1 MLARNPSNAEVIS
14 SIAISGR
21 LSARRYAY
29 VYLNGPTS
37 VPIRART
44 VELVVIDTPN
54 VPAASVAHQ
63 RAAVAY
69 LVSRFH
75 AHTLVHRNGVWELE
89 WSAPSMSSAV
99 EIP

>member
-1 MLARNPSNAEVIS
+1 M
-14 SIAISGR
+14 
-21 LSARRYAY
+21 
-29 VYLNGPTS
+29 
-37 VPIRART
+37 PIRGT

-63 RAAVAY
+63 RAAVTY

-75 AHTLVHRNGVWELE
+75 ARTLVHRNGVWELE
-89 WSAPSMSSAV
+89 KSPASMSSSV

>member
-1 MLARNPSNAEVIS
+1 M
-14 SIAISGR
+14 
-21 LSARRYAY
+21 Y

-89 WSAPSMSSAV
+89 WSAPFMSSAV